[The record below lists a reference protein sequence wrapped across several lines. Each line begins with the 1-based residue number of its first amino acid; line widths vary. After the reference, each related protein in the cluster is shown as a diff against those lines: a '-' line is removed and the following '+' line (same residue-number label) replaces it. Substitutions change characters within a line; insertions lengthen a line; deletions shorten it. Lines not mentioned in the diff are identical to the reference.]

1 MERAQQGPR
10 ARYREQTRAEIK
22 NLALRQLAEGGGGA
36 LALTRIAKEMGLSGP
51 ALYRYFTSR
60 DDLLSAL
67 IRDAYDDA
75 AAAMARAAARSA
87 RGSRGGRARLH
98 DLAAA
103 YRAWAV
109 AEPHRYLLIQGDPV
123 PGYVA
128 PADTLERAR
137 AVLGPFLPLFAAGK
151 PGPAVAGT
159 VEEMAAWLAA
169 DGTVGAWVARYAPDA
184 VAPGLEAGEAGEAGT
199 AVEAGATRA
208 SGEAEAVGGTRTGG
222 VDRAAASALAGAVLA
237 WTQVHGSVSLEVAGQ
252 FTGMAHRGGTLLGAH
267 MELLADAFGLE

>member
-22 NLALRQLAEGGGGA
+22 NLALRQLTEGGGGA

-51 ALYRYFTSR
+51 ALYRYFASR

-103 YRAWAV
+103 YRAWAI

-137 AVLGPFLPLFAAGK
+137 AVLGPFLPLFAAGN

-169 DGTVGAWVARYAPDA
+169 DETVGAWVARYAPDA
-184 VAPGLEAGEAGEAGT
+184 VGPDAKAGEAGNV
-199 AVEAGATRA
+199 VEAGAVGEPEADGRD
-208 SGEAEAVGGTRTGG
+208 GEARAGG
-222 VDRAAASALAGAVLA
+222 VDRAASALAGAVLA
-237 WTQVHGSVSLEVAGQ
+237 WTQLHGSVSLEVAGQ
-252 FTGMAHRGGTLLGAH
+252 FAGMAHRGGTLLGAH

>member
-51 ALYRYFTSR
+51 ALYRYFSSR

-184 VAPGLEAGEAGEAGT
+184 VAPGLEAGEAGQAGT
-199 AVEAGATRA
+199 AVEAGTTRA